1 MDSDSEA
8 SVLSV
13 CCREE
18 ALREEAED
26 EEGEKCWKKDEAEE
40 GRGSLHSGVASMTDA
55 ILSSIQPCS
64 SVLEGKGEFG
74 WLNFRKAGAALTAA
88 IEPRYAAAD
97 VFSAEVRP
105 KPP

>member
-1 MDSDSEA
+1 MDSEA
-8 SVLSV
+8 SELSV

-18 ALREEAED
+18 ALGEDAVEER
-26 EEGEKCWKKDEAEE
+26 GEKCWKKDEAEE
-40 GRGSLHSGVASMTDA
+40 GRCSLHSGVASMTDA

-64 SVLEGKGEFG
+64 SVLEGKGGELG
-74 WLNFRKAGAALTAA
+74 WLYFTKAGAAFAAA

-97 VFSAEVRP
+97 VFAAEVRP